1 MINSYAKNYK
11 ELESEFNYK
20 DLKLDFILYVTG
32 SINNRSDIKK
42 NCEYMSKEINNI
54 PISVISSHDFVSLA
68 KKYKGHNYQNEIRKI
83 FCKSG
88 VL

>member
-20 DLKLDFILYVTG
+20 NLTLDFILYVAG
-32 SINNRSDIKK
+32 SINNNSQIEK
-42 NCEYMSKEINNI
+42 NCKYVSKEINNI
-54 PISVISSHDFVSLA
+54 PVSVISSHDFVSLA
-68 KKYKGHNYQNEIRKI
+68 KKYQDIIIKMKYERYFVKQ
-83 FCKSG
+83 